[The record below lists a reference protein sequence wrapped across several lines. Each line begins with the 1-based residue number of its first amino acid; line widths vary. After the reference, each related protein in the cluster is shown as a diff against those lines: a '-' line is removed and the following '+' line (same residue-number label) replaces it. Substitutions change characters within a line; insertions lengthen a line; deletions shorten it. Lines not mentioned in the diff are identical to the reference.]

1 MLYSKLS
8 PLPDAF
14 GTDEWSISQMSDTE
28 AVAFDPVVPEPT
40 TAETGT
46 THAYV
51 IFPSLCL
58 VDYHVWISSD
68 EGSRG
73 NTDESSNV
81 MLASCQD
88 ELLAATYKNLPEIP

>member
-1 MLYSKLS
+1 
-8 PLPDAF
+8 
-14 GTDEWSISQMSDTE
+14 MSDTE

-46 THAYV
+46 THADDSQSHAYV

-68 EGSRG
+68 EGARG